1 METRFGSTRRLLAP
15 LVLLALLAGATIGW
29 YTLASQSQAAVSNP
43 EGRRLLD
50 AVVQQIR
57 RIYIERDVTE
67 EQLYAGAQ
75 KAVLAEAGDRCA
87 RLVAS
92 PPPTGDPRTR
102 FYELLGRVEERCPS
116 PGRTASGLF
125 LAAAKG
131 MLDSLDDQ
139 YTRLMEPGAFRMFL
153 QDSQGFFTGIG
164 IYIDVRDNYP
174 IVVQPIDNTPASRAG
189 LRPGDSI
196 VEVDGVSTRGMSLQ
210 EAVTRIRGR
219 EGTPVRLRLRR
230 GEDEVAVNIVRARI
244 QIVAAEGPEGLDAAT
259 RAELLRERIGYVK
272 LVTFNHER
280 AEEEF
285 DRFVAAARRQGA
297 RALVFDMRT
306 NGGGLLDQAV
316 RIASRFVPTGQP
328 VLHVHDRN
336 GRRDTERASR
346 QAKITLPTVVL
357 VNEFSASAS
366 EIVAGALQ
374 DSGTATV
381 VGVNTF
387 GKNLIQS
394 IVELPMDAGAAITSA
409 KWLTPKNQDVG
420 SRGLTPNVVVG
431 EREEALRER
440 LRGRPDAE
448 IERRLQEMRASQLR
462 QAVEILKRRL
472 QQRSA
477 LPALAA

>member
-1 METRFGSTRRLLAP
+1 
-15 LVLLALLAGATIGW
+15 VLLALLAGATIGW
-29 YTLASQSQAAVSNP
+29 YTLASQSQAAAVSNP

-50 AVVQQIR
+50 AVVLQIR
-57 RIYIERDVTE
+57 RVYIERDVTDD
-67 EQLYAGAQ
+67 QLYAGAQ
-75 KAVLAEAGDRCA
+75 KAVLAEAGEGCA
-87 RLVAS
+87 RLVAE
-92 PPPTGDPRTR
+92 PPPTGDARAR
-102 FYELLGRVEERCPS
+102 FYALLARVEERCPAA
-116 PGRTASGLF
+116 GRTPNALF
-125 LAAAKG
+125 LTAAKG
-131 MLDSLDDQ
+131 MFDSLGDQ
-139 YTRLMEPGAFRMFL
+139 YTRLMEPSAFRMFL
-153 QDSQGFFTGIG
+153 QDTQGFFTGIG
-164 IYIDVRDNYP
+164 IYIDVRDDYP

-189 LRPGDSI
+189 LRPGDRI
-196 VEVDGVSTRGMSLQ
+196 VEVDGVPTKGMSLQ

-219 EGTPVRLRLRR
+219 EGTAVRLRLRR
-230 GEDEVAVNIVRARI
+230 GEDEVPVNIVRARI
-244 QIVAAEGPEGLDAAT
+244 QIVAAEGPENLEAAS
-259 RAELLRERIGYVK
+259 RALLAREKIGYVK

-297 RALVFDMRT
+297 RALIFDMRT

-316 RIASRFVPTGQP
+316 RIASRFVPAGQP
-328 VLHVHDRN
+328 VLHVYDRN

-346 QAKITLPTVVL
+346 QAKITMPTVVL

-420 SRGLTPNVVVG
+420 TKGLTPNVVAG

-440 LRGRPDAE
+440 LKSRPEAE
-448 IERRLQEMRASQLR
+448 IDRRIQEMRTAQLR
-462 QAVEILKRRL
+462 QAVEILKKRL
-472 QQRSA
+472 QQRSSS
-477 LPALAA
+477 PALAA